1 MILVVLSTTSLTST
15 LILITPNQAEKQ
27 LDPFF
32 DNLTFF
38 DFSPQI
44 FLLVTSKMDRDGRN
58 LHIARSFFHCYTMI
72 SSLAKVMGLQS
83 TLLLEKTEDQK
94 CEHTEY
100 MILGFYK
107 MHSS

>member
-1 MILVVLSTTSLTST
+1 MGGRIVVRGVKLARLKNNWT
-15 LILITPNQAEKQ
+15 L
-27 LDPFF
+27 FF
-32 DNLTFF
+32 DNLTLF